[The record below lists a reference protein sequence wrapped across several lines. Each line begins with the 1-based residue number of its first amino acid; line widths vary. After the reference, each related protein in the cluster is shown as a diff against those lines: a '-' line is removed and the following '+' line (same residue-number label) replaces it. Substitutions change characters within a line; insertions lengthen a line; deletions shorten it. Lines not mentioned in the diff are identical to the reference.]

1 MPWDEENARRHVART
16 EELLS
21 GLDTLPDGVAAA
33 RALECVEALVD
44 LYGECLGRVMEHAAS
59 AEGGDALARRLADDE
74 LVGHLLLV
82 HDLHPDPADVRVRRA
97 VEQVRPQLQSLG
109 GDAELLDLE
118 DGTVRIRV
126 QGGGRGC
133 SSSPDALEQAVR
145 DAVGGA
151 VPEAERIDIE
161 TVQAPEPE
169 TLIPVDALFRDRTLS
184 GRGAG

>member
-1 MPWDEENARRHVART
+1 MPWEEENARRHVART

-21 GLDTLPDGVAAA
+21 GLDTLPDNVASR

-59 AEGGDALARRLADDE
+59 DEGGEALARRLAEDE

-97 VEQVRPQLQSLG
+97 VEQIRPQLRSLG
-109 GDAELLDLE
+109 GDAELVETTDE
-118 DGTVRIRV
+118 AVRIRV

-133 SSSPDALEQAVR
+133 GSSPDVLEQTVR

-151 VPEAERIDIE
+151 APDAGRIDIE
-161 TVQAPEPE
+161 TVQAAEPE
-169 TLIPVDALFRDRTLS
+169 TLIPVDALFRSGTLT

>member
-1 MPWDEENARRHVART
+1 MPWEEEDARRHVART
-16 EELLS
+16 EELLA
-21 GLDTLPDGVAAA
+21 GLDTLPDNVAAA

-44 LYGECLGRVMEHAAS
+44 LYGECLGRVMEHATS
-59 AEGGDALARRLADDE
+59 GEGDGALARRLADDE

-82 HDLHPDPADVRVRRA
+82 HDLHPDPADVRARRA

-109 GDAELLDLE
+109 GDAELLE
-118 DGTVRIRV
+118 AADGAVRIRV
-126 QGGGRGC
+126 QGGRGC
-133 SSSPDALEQAVR
+133 SSSPDALEQTVR

-151 VPEAERIDIE
+151 APEVERIDIE

-169 TLIPVDALFRDRTLS
+169 TLIPVDALFKGRTLT